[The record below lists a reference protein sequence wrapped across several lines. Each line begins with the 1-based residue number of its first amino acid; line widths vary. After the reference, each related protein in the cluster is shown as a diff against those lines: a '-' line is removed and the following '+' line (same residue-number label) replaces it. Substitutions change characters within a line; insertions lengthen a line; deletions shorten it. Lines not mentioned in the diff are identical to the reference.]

1 MLNFFH
7 APSVLSTREA
17 KREMTKY
24 LYWVGCTT
32 AYFAPQVARATKR
45 LLEIAGIDYTILKD
59 EVCCG
64 FPLLLSGQTDEAKR
78 LAEKNLDTLA
88 SLEVDAL
95 ISPCP
100 GCCRTFKQKYPK
112 LVGELPFKIM
122 HTSQLFEELIRNG
135 AIKPRKLDVKVTYH
149 DPCDLGRHLGVYEAP
164 RNVIRAIPGVEF
176 VEMPRN
182 REDARCCG
190 AGGDLRL
197 TFPEIATTTAAT
209 RIRMDAEATGA
220 TVIVTACPSCVLTLK
235 DGVDISQLMY
245 ETRSMEVLDLSEL
258 LLRSVEGGM

>member
-1 MLNFFH
+1 
-7 APSVLSTREA
+7 
-17 KREMTKY
+17 
-24 LYWVGCTT
+24 
-32 AYFAPQVARATKR
+32 
-45 LLEIAGIDYTILKD
+45 
-59 EVCCG
+59 
-64 FPLLLSGQTDEAKR
+64 
-78 LAEKNLDTLA
+78 
-88 SLEVDAL
+88 
-95 ISPCP
+95 
-100 GCCRTFKQKYPK
+100 
-112 LVGELPFKIM
+112 VGELPFKIM

-197 TFPEIATTTAAT
+197 TFPEIATTMAAT

-258 LLRSVEGGM
+258 LLRSVEGGMQG